1 MSALFHSYLCGRY
14 AAEWLIDM
22 NFTND
27 EMNLMCIYN
36 TGSRESLMRELRE
49 MRGYI
54 DADQP
59 ELLAMTDSALQ
70 KLEKIS
76 DAEFAE
82 LDLYPDF

>member
-1 MSALFHSYLCGRY
+1 
-14 AAEWLIDM
+14 M

-54 DADQP
+54 GAEQP
-59 ELLAMTDSALQ
+59 ELLNMTDSALQ
-70 KLEKIS
+70 KLGKIS
-76 DAEFAE
+76 DEEFTKLE
-82 LDLYPDF
+82 LFPDF

>member
-1 MSALFHSYLCGRY
+1 
-14 AAEWLIDM
+14 M

-27 EMNLMCIYN
+27 EMILMCIYN

-54 DADQP
+54 GADQP

-70 KLEKIS
+70 KLDKIS
-76 DAEFAE
+76 DEEFTKLE
-82 LDLYPDF
+82 LFPDF

>member
-1 MSALFHSYLCGRY
+1 
-14 AAEWLIDM
+14 M

-36 TGSRESLMRELRE
+36 TDSRESLMRELRE

-54 DADQP
+54 GADQP

-70 KLEKIS
+70 KLDKIS
-76 DAEFAE
+76 DEEFTKLE
-82 LDLYPDF
+82 LFPDF

>member
-1 MSALFHSYLCGRY
+1 
-14 AAEWLIDM
+14 M

-54 DADQP
+54 GAEDQRRGICGAGAVP
-59 ELLAMTDSALQ
+59 GFLRTNC
-70 KLEKIS
+70 
-76 DAEFAE
+76 FV
-82 LDLYPDF
+82 F

>member
-1 MSALFHSYLCGRY
+1 
-14 AAEWLIDM
+14 M

-54 DADQP
+54 GADQP
-59 ELLAMTDSALQ
+59 ELLAMENCRYDNAPLRPWFD
-70 KLEKIS
+70 KLAEVVRK
-76 DAEFAE
+76 DAHN
-82 LDLYPDF
+82 

>member
-1 MSALFHSYLCGRY
+1 
-14 AAEWLIDM
+14 M

-36 TGSRESLMRELRE
+36 TGSRESLMREPRE

-54 DADQP
+54 GADQP

-70 KLEKIS
+70 KLGKIS
-76 DAEFAE
+76 DEEFTKLE
-82 LDLYPDF
+82 LFPDF

>member
-1 MSALFHSYLCGRY
+1 
-14 AAEWLIDM
+14 M

-49 MRGYI
+49 MHGYI
-54 DADQP
+54 GADQP

-70 KLEKIS
+70 KLDKIS
-76 DAEFAE
+76 DEEFTKLE
-82 LDLYPDF
+82 LFPDF

>member
-1 MSALFHSYLCGRY
+1 MK
-14 AAEWLIDM
+14 

-36 TGSRESLMRELRE
+36 TGSREGLMRELRE
-49 MRGYI
+49 MRVCI

-70 KLEKIS
+70 KLENIS
-76 DAEFAE
+76 DEEFAE
-82 LDLYPDF
+82 LELYPDF

>member
-1 MSALFHSYLCGRY
+1 
-14 AAEWLIDM
+14 M

-54 DADQP
+54 GVDQP

-70 KLEKIS
+70 KLDKIS
-76 DAEFAE
+76 DEEFTKLE
-82 LDLYPDF
+82 LFPDF

>member
-1 MSALFHSYLCGRY
+1 
-14 AAEWLIDM
+14 M

-36 TGSRESLMRELRE
+36 TGSRESLMRELCE

-54 DADQP
+54 GADQP

-70 KLEKIS
+70 KLDKIS
-76 DAEFAE
+76 DEEFTKLE
-82 LDLYPDF
+82 LFPDF

>member
-1 MSALFHSYLCGRY
+1 
-14 AAEWLIDM
+14 M

-36 TGSRESLMRELRE
+36 TGSRERLMRELRE

-54 DADQP
+54 GADQP

-70 KLEKIS
+70 KLENIS
-76 DAEFAE
+76 DEEFTKLE
-82 LDLYPDF
+82 LFPDF

>member
-1 MSALFHSYLCGRY
+1 
-14 AAEWLIDM
+14 M

-54 DADQP
+54 GTDQP

-70 KLEKIS
+70 KLENIS
-76 DAEFAE
+76 DEEFTKLE
-82 LDLYPDF
+82 LFPDF

>member
-1 MSALFHSYLCGRY
+1 
-14 AAEWLIDM
+14 M

-54 DADQP
+54 GADQP
-59 ELLAMTDSALQ
+59 ELLAMTQ

-82 LDLYPDF
+82 LELYPDF

>member
-1 MSALFHSYLCGRY
+1 MK
-14 AAEWLIDM
+14 

-54 DADQP
+54 GADQP
-59 ELLAMTDSALQ
+59 ELLAMTDSTLQ

-82 LDLYPDF
+82 LELYPDF

>member
-1 MSALFHSYLCGRY
+1 
-14 AAEWLIDM
+14 M

-27 EMNLMCIYN
+27 EMNLMRIYN

-54 DADQP
+54 GADQP
-59 ELLAMTDSALQ
+59 ELLNMTDSALQ

-76 DAEFAE
+76 DVEFAE
-82 LDLYPDF
+82 LELYPDF

>member
-1 MSALFHSYLCGRY
+1 
-14 AAEWLIDM
+14 M

-36 TGSRESLMRELRE
+36 TGSRESLMWELRE

-54 DADQP
+54 GADQP

-70 KLEKIS
+70 KLGKIS
-76 DAEFAE
+76 D
-82 LDLYPDF
+82 

>member
-1 MSALFHSYLCGRY
+1 
-14 AAEWLIDM
+14 M

-27 EMNLMCIYN
+27 EMNLMRIYN
-36 TGSRESLMRELRE
+36 TGSRESLMRELGE

-54 DADQP
+54 GADQP

-76 DAEFAE
+76 DVEFAE
-82 LDLYPDF
+82 LELYPDF

>member
-1 MSALFHSYLCGRY
+1 MK
-14 AAEWLIDM
+14 

-36 TGSRESLMRELRE
+36 TGSREGLIRELRE
-49 MRGYI
+49 MRVCI

-59 ELLAMTDSALQ
+59 ELLAMTDSTLQ
-70 KLEKIS
+70 KLERIC

-82 LDLYPDF
+82 LELYPDF

>member
-1 MSALFHSYLCGRY
+1 
-14 AAEWLIDM
+14 M

-36 TGSRESLMRELRE
+36 TGLREGLMRELRE

-54 DADQP
+54 GADQP

-70 KLEKIS
+70 KLENIS

-82 LDLYPDF
+82 LELYPDF

>member
-1 MSALFHSYLCGRY
+1 
-14 AAEWLIDM
+14 M

-36 TGSRESLMRELRE
+36 TGSRESLMRELRK

-54 DADQP
+54 GADQP

-70 KLEKIS
+70 KLENIS
-76 DAEFAE
+76 DEEFTKLE
-82 LDLYPDF
+82 LFPDF

>member
-1 MSALFHSYLCGRY
+1 
-14 AAEWLIDM
+14 M

-54 DADQP
+54 GADQP

-70 KLEKIS
+70 KLENIS
-76 DAEFAE
+76 DEEFTQ
-82 LDLYPDF
+82 LDLFPDF